1 MLAVFG
7 TLLQTQVQLR
17 QCDHTDSD
25 EDEDDHDQDDQD
37 QCQHMI

>member
-17 QCDHTDSD
+17 QCDLTDSD
-25 EDEDDHDQDDQD
+25 EDEDDHDRDQDDQD
-37 QCQHMI
+37 